1 MKLRTVIADDEHLA
15 RRLLRDLLS
24 ADASI
29 EVTAECRNGA
39 ELISLLKSEAVDL
52 LFLDIQMPGATGFEV
67 MEQIGAAR
75 MPPTVFVTAHNEYA
89 VRAFEVHA
97 LDYLTKPVEALRLK
111 VTLDH
116 VRERIA
122 AKAALI
128 TQAQMQAVFSNFVP
142 PDAPAERYVKRLL
155 VPDGV
160 HEAVIPV
167 GDIDWIEAAD
177 YYSCLHVGSR
187 TYMLH
192 QTTKQLAE
200 SLDPARFVRIHRSA
214 IVNIER
220 VKQILREGRTESWV
234 ILASGQRLRM
244 SKAGWQS
251 LLAVNCV

>member
-1 MKLRTVIADDEHLA
+1 MKLRTVIADDEQLA
-15 RRLLRDLLS
+15 RKLLKDLLS

-29 EVTAECRNGA
+29 EVTGECRNGS
-39 ELISLLKSEAVDL
+39 ELVSLLKTESVDL

-89 VRAFEVHA
+89 VQAFEVHA
-97 LDYLTKPVEALRLK
+97 LDYLTKPVEPYRLK
-111 VTLDH
+111 AALDH

-122 AKAALI
+122 SKAAWI
-128 TQAQMQAVFSNFVP
+128 TQAQMQAVVSNLGRV
-142 PDAPAERYVKRLL
+142 DAPTESYVKRLL

-167 GDIDWIEAAD
+167 DDIDWIEAAD
-177 YYSCLHVGSR
+177 YYSCLHLGAR

-192 QTTKQLAE
+192 QTTKQLAD
-200 SLDPARFVRIHRSA
+200 SLDPARFVRIHRST
-214 IVNIER
+214 IVNIDR

-234 ILASGQRLRM
+234 ILGNGQRLRM
-244 SKAGWQS
+244 SKAGWQG
-251 LLAVNCV
+251 LLAVNRA

>member
-1 MKLRTVIADDEHLA
+1 MKLRTMIADDEPLA
-15 RRLLRDLLS
+15 RKLLRDLLS
-24 ADASI
+24 ADSSI
-29 EVTAECRNGA
+29 EVTAECRNGT
-39 ELISLLKSEAVDL
+39 ELISLLKSESVDL
-52 LFLDIQMPGATGFEV
+52 LFLDIQMPGSTGFEV

-97 LDYLTKPVEALRLK
+97 LDYLTKPVEAHRLK
-111 VTLDH
+111 AALDH

-122 AKAALI
+122 SKAALI
-128 TQAQMQAVFSNFVP
+128 TQAQAVLLNLVP
-142 PDAPAERYVKRLL
+142 ADAPAERYIKRLL

-167 GDIDWIEAAD
+167 DDIDWIEAAD

-214 IVNIER
+214 IVNIDR

-251 LLAVNCV
+251 LLDVNCA

>member
-1 MKLRTVIADDEHLA
+1 MNLRTIIADDEPLA
-15 RRLLRDLLS
+15 RKLLRDLLS
-24 ADASI
+24 AEPCI
-29 EVTAECRNGA
+29 EVTAECRDGA
-39 ELISLLKSEAVDL
+39 ELISLLKSEPADL
-52 LFLDIQMPGATGFEV
+52 LFLDIQMPGNTGFEV
-67 MEQIGAAR
+67 MEQIGVAR

-97 LDYLTKPVEALRLK
+97 LDYLTKPVESHRLK

-122 AKAALI
+122 SKAALM
-128 TQAQMQAVFSNFVP
+128 TQAQMQAVFSNLAPVNVP
-142 PDAPAERYVKRLL
+142 PERYVKRLL
-155 VPDGV
+155 VPDGM
-160 HEAVIPV
+160 HETIIRV

-177 YYSCLHVGSR
+177 YYSCLHVGTR

-200 SLDPARFVRIHRSA
+200 SLDPAQFVRIHRSA
-214 IVNIER
+214 IVNIDR

-251 LLAVNCV
+251 LLAVNCG